1 MDMYLAAI
9 QVALAY
15 ALMSLG
21 IFVTLRIFKL
31 PDITTDGT
39 FTSGAVIYALMM
51 QDAEQS
57 LFPVLLL
64 AFFAGGI
71 GGFLTG
77 IINEKLRIQPLLSG
91 ILVMTA
97 LYSINLLL
105 LGKSNMSLPMLPEAE
120 SFFQAWFVPLVVLM
134 SCLGSIAWLLYSDYG
149 LAMRAT
155 GHAEQMVKSQGI
167 YPGRMRIAGLLIANG
182 FTALSGA
189 MVARFHGFADM
200 GMGIG
205 IVIAGLGSVMMSETL
220 MQAFGVQSLLIRL
233 LMLIPATLLF
243 RFILAFSLS
252 LGIDPVLLK
261 LISSL
266 LVLGVMAIPLLFRKA
281 SHHA

>member
-9 QVALAY
+9 QVSLAY

-77 IINEKLRIQPLLSG
+77 IINEKLHIQPLLSG

-105 LGKSNMSLPMLPEAE
+105 LGKSNMSLPMLTEAE
-120 SFFQAWFVPLVVLM
+120 SFFQAWLVPLVVLM
-134 SCLGSIAWLLYSDYG
+134 SCLCSISWLLYSDYG

-205 IVIAGLGSVMMSETL
+205 IVIAGLGSVMISETL

-233 LMLIPATLLF
+233 LMLIPATMLF

>member
-205 IVIAGLGSVMMSETL
+205 IVIAGLGSVMISETL

-233 LMLIPATLLF
+233 LMLIPATMLF

-261 LISSL
+261 LISSM